1 MIINPY
7 LCSCSRFPQPSY
19 YPYPAPYYGVYPPN
33 GNYFGSGIGVHAG
46 GQLGVIMEQA
56 FLSVV
61 ISGVAME

>member
-19 YPYPAPYYGVYPPN
+19 YPYPALYYGVYPPN
-33 GNYFGSGIGVHAG
+33 GNYFEVALVFMLVAS
-46 GQLGVIMEQA
+46 LGVIMEQA